1 MRENLTMIIDRALDW
16 LEKELP
22 VLPYHGLHHT
32 IDVWR
37 ATKRLAQE
45 EGLSDEELLLV
56 ELAAL
61 FHDSGFIIHPEGHEQ
76 HGCQVARDVLPG
88 LGITDEQIETICT
101 LIMGTVIP
109 QKPEGRM
116 GHVICDAD
124 LDYLGRDDFYEIG
137 NTLFIEMQ
145 ANGKVKDINAFNEIQ
160 IRFLENHRY
169 HTAFSIKHRE
179 PVKQKHL
186 EELRKIVEQ
195 DKQK

>member
-1 MRENLTMIIDRALDW
+1 MIIDRALEW

-37 ATKRLAQE
+37 TARTIARE
-45 EGLSDEELLLV
+45 EGLTQDEQFIV

-61 FHDSGFIIHPEGHEQ
+61 FHDSGFIINPEGHEYN
-76 HGCQVARDVLPG
+76 GCKVAKEVLPG
-88 LGITDEQIETICT
+88 LGVSDEQIETICT

-109 QKPEGRM
+109 QNPVGKM
-116 GHVICDAD
+116 GAVLCDAD

-145 ANGKVKDINAFNEIQ
+145 HSGRVSDIQSFNLIQ
-160 IRFLENHRY
+160 IKFLEKHQY
-169 HTAFSIKHRE
+169 HTAYSIKNRE

-186 EELRKIVEQ
+186 EQLKKIVER
-195 DKQK
+195 DK

>member
-1 MRENLTMIIDRALDW
+1 MIIDRALEW

-37 ATKRLAQE
+37 VARRLAKE
-45 EGLSDEELLLV
+45 EGLSEEEVFLV

-61 FHDSGFIIHPEGHEQ
+61 FHDSGFIIHPDGHEAR
-76 HGCQVARDVLPG
+76 GCEVARQILPG
-88 LGITDEQIETICT
+88 LGVSDDQISIICT

-109 QKPEGRM
+109 QKPEGKM
-116 GHVICDAD
+116 GAVLCDAD

-137 NTLFIEMQ
+137 NTLFQEMQ
-145 ANGKVKDINAFNEIQ
+145 ASGKVSDIQSFNHIQ
-160 IRFLENHRY
+160 VRFLENHKY

-186 EELRKIVEQ
+186 EQLKQIVER
-195 DKQK
+195 DK